1 MLDDERF
8 GIPVIEK
15 ARSLGVKTICAHKGI
30 PLFGFDREMASPRDI
45 GVVAKAYP
53 DMNFIV
59 YHSGW
64 FPGRREGAYD
74 PNTVEG
80 TDVLVKSLLDNGI
93 APNSNVYAEL
103 GSTWRN
109 IFPNPTQAAHLLGK
123 LIKYVGEDNVLWGTD
138 CIWTGSPQPQ
148 IAAFRTFQMDPAFA
162 QEFGYAP
169 LTDEVKRKIFGFNA
183 ARVYGVDVTD
193 VRCKIED
200 DEIEQL
206 RQAWTEMDGNSHLPR
221 WASKGPTSRKGMLD
235 WFARNGGRW
244 QIG

>member
-1 MLDDERF
+1 
-8 GIPVIEK
+8 
-15 ARSLGVKTICAHKGI
+15 
-30 PLFGFDREMASPRDI
+30 
-45 GVVAKAYP
+45 
-53 DMNFIV
+53 MNFIV

-64 FPGRREGAYD
+64 WPGRREGPYS
-74 PNTVEG
+74 PETVAG
-80 TDVLVKSLLDNGI
+80 VDVLVKSLLDNGI

-109 IFPNPTQAAHLLGK
+109 IMSNPTQAAHLLGK

-148 IAAFRTFQMDPAFA
+148 IAAFRTFQMDAAFA
-162 QEFGYAP
+162 QEHEYAP
-169 LTDEVKRKIFGFNA
+169 LTDEVKRKIFGLNA
-183 ARVYGVDVTD
+183 AKVYGVDVTD
-193 VRCKIED
+193 VRCRIEG

-206 RQAWTEMDGNSHLPR
+206 KQTWTDIDGDSHLAR
-221 WASKGPTSRKGMLD
+221 WASKGPTSRRGMLD